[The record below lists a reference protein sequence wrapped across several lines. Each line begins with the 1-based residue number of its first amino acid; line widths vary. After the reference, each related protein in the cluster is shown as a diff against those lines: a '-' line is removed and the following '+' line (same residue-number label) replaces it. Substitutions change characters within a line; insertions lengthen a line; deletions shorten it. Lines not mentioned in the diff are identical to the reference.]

1 MHAPITK
8 FLRLESKFC
17 RNERKNYKRERA
29 NCAGPEKIHDS
40 AKLSPRMM
48 DIFKVVGLLKAALGS
63 L

>member
-1 MHAPITK
+1 MHQLPNFYDWRQSFVGTI
-8 FLRLESKFC
+8 
-17 RNERKNYKRERA
+17 ERKGKRERA

-48 DIFKVVGLLKAALGS
+48 DIFKVVGLLKASLGS